1 MSDSVNQALVAVN
14 STEWLNLCARGSIR
28 MGKRRPVA
36 VSNPPSKKELE
47 KVFAAAPFT
56 KLSSSVD
63 LFILAIDQDWAKTS
77 AKHQAFPSEI
87 LTLSLSDVLTHR
99 PISQSHYDY
108 YSKKVASCGVF
119 LEDAKFESDWEQ
131 WIIKETIQSSL
142 TAASLLQHSFD
153 LKLHTDIKRDDK
165 YKWQDI
171 AKLTIRP
178 KEQIKTKPGH
188 LEALLR
194 NQRVI
199 SDAVAATYDTE
210 QYFIACL
217 IEWIEVRL
225 RKDPMKKKPL
235 NDILSIALANAKEI
249 PFAAPGEQTVTAMK
263 SLLESYP
270 QAFTEELTPAT
281 VIQVIRMVSDARSKK
296 LKPES
301 VIKTINSF
309 EKSSSSAS
317 LVAFLIATSLG
328 IELTNQLIHASSHME
343 IIDIDWEVA
352 NS

>member
-1 MSDSVNQALVAVN
+1 MNDSLNQALLAVN

-28 MGKRRPVA
+28 MGKRRPVV

-63 LFILAIDQDWAKTS
+63 LFILTIDQDWAKTA
-77 AKHQAFPSEI
+77 AKHQAFPTEI
-87 LTLSLSDVLTHR
+87 QTLSLSDVLTHR

-142 TAASLLQHSFD
+142 TAASLLQRSFD
-153 LKLHTDIKRDDK
+153 LKLHTDLKRADK
-165 YKWQDI
+165 YKWEDI
-171 AKLTIRP
+171 ARLTIRP
-178 KEQIKTKPGH
+178 KDQIKTRPGH
-188 LEALLR
+188 LETLLHS
-194 NQRVI
+194 QRVI

-235 NDILSIALANAKEI
+235 SDILSSALANAKEI
-249 PFAAPGEQTVTAMK
+249 PFAAPSEQTLTAMN
-263 SLLESYP
+263 SLSESYP
-270 QAFTEELTPAT
+270 QAFTDELTPAT

-301 VIKTINSF
+301 VINTINSF
-309 EKSSSSAS
+309 ERSGSSAS
-317 LVAFLIATSLG
+317 LIAFLIATSLG
-328 IELTNQLIHASSHME
+328 IELTNQLIHSSSHME
-343 IIDIDWEVA
+343 IMDIDWEAA

>member
-1 MSDSVNQALVAVN
+1 
-14 STEWLNLCARGSIR
+14 
-28 MGKRRPVA
+28 MGKRRPVV

-63 LFILAIDQDWAKTS
+63 LFILAIDRDWTKTS

-87 LTLSLSDVLTHR
+87 LTLSLSDVLSHR

-131 WIIKETIQSSL
+131 WIIKENIQSSL

-165 YKWQDI
+165 YKWEDI

-178 KEQIKTKPGH
+178 KGQIKTKPGH

-194 NQRVI
+194 YQRVI

-281 VIQVIRMVSDARSKK
+281 VIQVVRMVSDARSRK
-296 LKPES
+296 LNPES
-301 VIKTINSF
+301 VIKTIHSF

-317 LVAFLIATSLG
+317 LIAFLIATSLG
-328 IELTNQLIHASSHME
+328 IELTNQLVHASSHME
-343 IIDIDWEVA
+343 IMDIDWEVA

>member
-1 MSDSVNQALVAVN
+1 MNDPVKQALLAVN

-28 MGKRRPVA
+28 MGKRRPVF

-63 LFILAIDQDWAKTS
+63 LFILAIDQDWAKIS
-77 AKHQAFPSEI
+77 AKHQSFPAEI
-87 LTLSLSDVLTHR
+87 LTLSLSDVQTHR

-108 YSKKVASCGVF
+108 YSKRIASCGVF

-142 TAASLLQHSFD
+142 TAASLLQRYFD
-153 LKLHTDIKRDDK
+153 LKLHTDMKRDDK
-165 YKWQDI
+165 YKWEDI
-171 AKLTIRP
+171 ARLSIRP

-194 NQRVI
+194 NQRAI

-225 RKDPMKKKPL
+225 RKDPLKKKHL
-235 NDILSIALANAKEI
+235 REILSSALANAKLN
-249 PFAAPGEQTVTAMK
+249 PYAAPGEQTVTAMN
-263 SLLESYP
+263 SLLETYP

-281 VIQVIRMVSDARSKK
+281 VIQVIRLVSDARSKDPN
-296 LKPES
+296 PES

-309 EKSSSSAS
+309 ERSSSSAS
-317 LVAFLIATSLG
+317 LIAFLIATSIG
-328 IELTNQLIHASSHME
+328 IELTNLLIHASSHME
-343 IIDIDWEVA
+343 IMDIDWEVA

>member
-1 MSDSVNQALVAVN
+1 MSDSINQALVAVN

-28 MGKRRPVA
+28 MGKRRPVV

-56 KLSSSVD
+56 KLSSAVD

-87 LTLSLSDVLTHR
+87 LMLSLSDVLAHR

-153 LKLHTDIKRDDK
+153 LKLHADVKRADK
-165 YKWQDI
+165 YKWEDI
-171 AKLTIRP
+171 AMLAIRP

-235 NDILSIALANAKEI
+235 RETLSMALANAKLS
-249 PFAAPGEQTVTAMK
+249 PYAVPGEQTATAMN

-270 QAFTEELTPAT
+270 QAFTEELTPMT

-317 LVAFLIATSLG
+317 LIAFLIATSLG

-343 IIDIDWEVA
+343 IMDIDWEVA

>member
-235 NDILSIALANAKEI
+235 SDILSIALA
-249 PFAAPGEQTVTAMK
+249 FAAPGEQTVTAMN
-263 SLLESYP
+263 SLSESYP

>member
-1 MSDSVNQALVAVN
+1 
-14 STEWLNLCARGSIR
+14 
-28 MGKRRPVA
+28 MGRRRPVV

-47 KVFAAAPFT
+47 KVFATAPFT

-63 LFILAIDQDWAKTS
+63 LFILEIDQDWAKTS

-87 LTLSLSDVLTHR
+87 LTLSLSDVQTHR

-142 TAASLLQHSFD
+142 TAASLLQRSFD
-153 LKLHTDIKRDDK
+153 LKLHTDLKRADK
-165 YKWQDI
+165 YKWEDI
-171 AKLTIRP
+171 ARLTIRP
-178 KEQIKTKPGH
+178 KDQIKTRPGH
-188 LEALLR
+188 LETLLR

-235 NDILSIALANAKEI
+235 SDILSSALANAKEI
-249 PFAAPGEQTVTAMK
+249 PFAAPSEQTLTAIN
-263 SLLESYP
+263 SLSESYP

-301 VIKTINSF
+301 VINTINSF
-309 EKSSSSAS
+309 ERSGSSAS
-317 LVAFLIATSLG
+317 LIAFLIATSLG
-328 IELTNQLIHASSHME
+328 IELTNQLIHSSSHME
-343 IIDIDWEVA
+343 IMDIDWEAA

>member
-1 MSDSVNQALVAVN
+1 MNDSVNQALLAVN

-28 MGKRRPVA
+28 MGKRRPVV

-63 LFILAIDQDWAKTS
+63 LFILAIDRDWSKTS

-87 LTLSLSDVLTHR
+87 LTLSLSDVLSHR
-99 PISQSHYDY
+99 PISKSHFDY
-108 YSKKVASCGVF
+108 YSKKVASCGVL

-142 TAASLLQHSFD
+142 AAASLLQHSFD
-153 LKLHTDIKRDDK
+153 LKLHTEMKRADK
-165 YKWQDI
+165 YKWEDI
-171 AKLTIRP
+171 AKLIIRP
-178 KEQIKTKPGH
+178 KEQIKAKPGH

-217 IEWIEVRL
+217 IEWVEVRL
-225 RKDPMKKKPL
+225 RKDPMKKKPMRDL
-235 NDILSIALANAKEI
+235 LSNALANAKES
-249 PFAAPGEQTVTAMK
+249 PFASPGEQTVTAIN

-281 VIQVIRMVSDARSKK
+281 VIQVIRMISDARSKK

-301 VIKTINSF
+301 VINTINSF
-309 EKSSSSAS
+309 ERSSSSAS
-317 LVAFLIATSLG
+317 LIAFLIANSLG
-328 IELTNQLIHASSHME
+328 IELTNQLIHAYSHME
-343 IIDIDWEVA
+343 IMDIDWEVA

>member
-1 MSDSVNQALVAVN
+1 MNDSVKQALLAVN

-131 WIIKETIQSSL
+131 WIIKETIQASL
-142 TAASLLQHSFD
+142 TAASLLQRSFD
-153 LKLHTDIKRDDK
+153 LKLYTDLKRADK
-165 YKWQDI
+165 YKWEDI
-171 AKLTIRP
+171 ARLTIRP
-178 KEQIKTKPGH
+178 KDQIKTRPGH
-188 LEALLR
+188 LETLLR

-235 NDILSIALANAKEI
+235 SDILSSALANAKEI
-249 PFAAPGEQTVTAMK
+249 PFAAPSEQTLTAIN
-263 SLLESYP
+263 SLSESYP

-301 VIKTINSF
+301 VINTINSF
-309 EKSSSSAS
+309 ERSGSSAS
-317 LVAFLIATSLG
+317 LIAFLIATSLG
-328 IELTNQLIHASSHME
+328 IELTNQLIHSSSHME
-343 IIDIDWEVA
+343 IMDIDWEVA

>member
-1 MSDSVNQALVAVN
+1 MNDSVNQALLAVN

-28 MGKRRPVA
+28 MGKRRPVV

-63 LFILAIDQDWAKTS
+63 LFILAIDRDWTKTS

-87 LTLSLSDVLTHR
+87 LTLSLSDVLSHR

-131 WIIKETIQSSL
+131 WIIKENIQSSL

-165 YKWQDI
+165 YKWEDI

-178 KEQIKTKPGH
+178 KGQIKTKPGH

-194 NQRVI
+194 YQRVI

-281 VIQVIRMVSDARSKK
+281 VIQVVRMVSDARSRK
-296 LKPES
+296 LNPES
-301 VIKTINSF
+301 VIKTIHSF

-317 LVAFLIATSLG
+317 LIAFLIATSLG
-328 IELTNQLIHASSHME
+328 IELTNQLVHASSHME
-343 IIDIDWEVA
+343 IMDIDWEVA

>member
-1 MSDSVNQALVAVN
+1 MNDSLNQALLAVN

-28 MGKRRPVA
+28 MGRRRPVV

-47 KVFAAAPFT
+47 KVFAIAPFT

-63 LFILAIDQDWAKTS
+63 LFILEIDQDWAKTS

-87 LTLSLSDVLTHR
+87 LTLSLSDVQTHR

-142 TAASLLQHSFD
+142 TAASLLQRSFD
-153 LKLHTDIKRDDK
+153 LKLYTDLKRADK
-165 YKWQDI
+165 YKWEDI
-171 AKLTIRP
+171 ARLTIRP
-178 KEQIKTKPGH
+178 KDQIKTRPGH
-188 LEALLR
+188 LETLLR

-235 NDILSIALANAKEI
+235 SDILSSALANAKEI
-249 PFAAPGEQTVTAMK
+249 PFAAPSEQTLTAIN
-263 SLLESYP
+263 SLSESYP

-281 VIQVIRMVSDARSKK
+281 VIRVIRMVSDARSKK

-301 VIKTINSF
+301 VINTINSF
-309 EKSSSSAS
+309 ERSGSSAS
-317 LVAFLIATSLG
+317 LISFLIATSLG
-328 IELTNQLIHASSHME
+328 IELTNQLIHSSSHME
-343 IIDIDWEVA
+343 IMDIDWEAA

>member
-1 MSDSVNQALVAVN
+1 MNDSLNQALLAVN

-28 MGKRRPVA
+28 MGRRRPVV

-47 KVFAAAPFT
+47 KVFATAPFT

-63 LFILAIDQDWAKTS
+63 LFILEIDQDWAKTS

-87 LTLSLSDVLTHR
+87 LTLSLSDVQTHR

-142 TAASLLQHSFD
+142 TAASLLQRSFD
-153 LKLHTDIKRDDK
+153 LKLYTDLKRADK
-165 YKWQDI
+165 YKWEDI
-171 AKLTIRP
+171 ARLTIRP
-178 KEQIKTKPGH
+178 KDQIKTRPGH
-188 LEALLR
+188 LETLLR

-235 NDILSIALANAKEI
+235 SDILSSALANAKEI
-249 PFAAPGEQTVTAMK
+249 PFAAPSEQTLTAIN
-263 SLLESYP
+263 SLSESYP

-301 VIKTINSF
+301 VINTINSF
-309 EKSSSSAS
+309 ERSGSSAS
-317 LVAFLIATSLG
+317 LIAFLIATSLG
-328 IELTNQLIHASSHME
+328 IELTNQLIHSSSHME
-343 IIDIDWEVA
+343 IMDIDWEAA